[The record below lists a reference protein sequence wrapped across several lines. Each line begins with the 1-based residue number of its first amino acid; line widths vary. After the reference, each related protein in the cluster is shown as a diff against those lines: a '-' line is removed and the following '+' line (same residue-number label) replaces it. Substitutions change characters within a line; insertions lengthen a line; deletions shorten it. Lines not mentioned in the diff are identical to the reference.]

1 LVKNR
6 LNRLFIVL
14 LIIVIDT
21 TTHTQHPDLQIH
33 KNNLVERNAAI
44 SKPWADFKTERAQWC
59 LLRGRIMDYAAF
71 IQANKPLALRIG
83 ENPNTLW
90 TKYNETWDSLVGVAA
105 RNSSL
110 RI

>member
-1 LVKNR
+1 
-6 LNRLFIVL
+6 
-14 LIIVIDT
+14 
-21 TTHTQHPDLQIH
+21 
-33 KNNLVERNAAI
+33 
-44 SKPWADFKTERAQWC
+44 
-59 LLRGRIMDYAAF
+59 MDYAAF